1 MPYGLAHL
9 HLGATGCQRK
19 NGLAGTH
26 KTDMLSRQMQRKTTS
41 RRADATPHAASLIE
55 GLRDIGY
62 SLETAISDIIDN
74 SITAG
79 ARQIRVITEAC
90 IDDPLIAIVDDGEG
104 MTEDELIAAMRPGSR
119 NPLATRDEPDLG
131 RFGLGLK
138 SASFSQCR
146 RLTVVSRKGGKTSAA
161 IWDLDDVA
169 ERNEWAVQLPD
180 DLTEIPCVDKLGF
193 MGTLVLWQKLDRLTG
208 SFSHNTAK
216 RTEVIN
222 RRVAETERH
231 LRLVFHRFTEDTKLL
246 RILLNGRPLRP
257 LDPFARKNPATIS
270 DPEEKL
276 ALDGG
281 EVEIQSFTLPHH
293 KQMSKA
299 DWDDLAGPDGHLKSQ
314 GFYLYR
320 GRRLILYGTWFGLC
334 RQSELTKLSRVRID
348 IPNSMDADWKID
360 VKKSSAQ
367 LPPVV
372 RDRLRKVIERIQ
384 DGSKRTYLKRG
395 QKLVDHDRLPMW
407 IRVQADG
414 QIRYRPNIEHPAFS
428 DFADSLSPDLRR
440 GFFNCIALVGA
451 SLPIESLHADMA
463 GSAEAIVPDRVDE
476 DTLTQAVKATLS
488 VLLGARKDIK
498 EIMSLMKDVDPF
510 RSAWDDTQRI
520 IAATIE
526 TKEVK

>member
-1 MPYGLAHL
+1 
-9 HLGATGCQRK
+9 
-19 NGLAGTH
+19 
-26 KTDMLSRQMQRKTTS
+26 MQEVAVS
-41 RRADATPHAASLIE
+41 RRADATPHAAALIE

-79 ARQIRVITEAC
+79 AHRIEIVTETYSDEPYIAI
-90 IDDPLIAIVDDGEG
+90 IDDGIG
-104 MTEDELIAAMRPGSR
+104 MTEDELVAAMRPGSR

-146 RLTVVSRKGGKTSAA
+146 RLTVVSRRAGQTSAA

-180 DLTEIPCVDKLGF
+180 HFDLIPGIEKMGQQ
-193 MGTLVLWQKLDRLTG
+193 GTLVLWQKLDRLTG
-208 SFSHNTAK
+208 GYSHNAAK
-216 RTEVIN
+216 RAEVIN
-222 RRVAETERH
+222 QRIAETERH
-231 LRLVFHRFTEDTKLL
+231 LRLVFHRFMEDAKPL
-246 RILLNGRPLRP
+246 RILLNGRLLRP

-276 ALDGG
+276 TLIRGD
-281 EVEIQSFTLPHH
+281 VEIQSFTLPHH

-299 DWDDLAGPDGHLKSQ
+299 DWEDIGGPEGHLKSQ

-320 GRRLILYGTWFGLC
+320 GKRLILHGTWFSLC

-372 RDRLRKVIERIQ
+372 RDRLRKVIERILA
-384 DGSKRTYLKRG
+384 GSKRTYSKRG
-395 QKLVDHDRLPMW
+395 QKLVDHERLPMW
-407 IRVQADG
+407 HRIQADG
-414 QIRYRPNIEHPAFS
+414 QIRYRPNIEHPAFA
-428 DFADSLSPDLRR
+428 DFAESLPPDLRR

-451 SLPIESLHADMA
+451 SLPIETLHADMA
-463 GSAEAIVPDRVDE
+463 GTAEQIVPDRVDE
-476 DTLTQAVKATLS
+476 DTLAQAVQATLS

-498 EIMSLMKDVDPF
+498 EIKSLMKDVDPF
-510 RSAWDDTQRI
+510 RSAWEDTERI

-526 TKEVK
+526 TKEDK

>member
-1 MPYGLAHL
+1 MTASSEQHRIDMTGEHAHRS
-9 HLGATGCQRK
+9 A
-19 NGLAGTH
+19 
-26 KTDMLSRQMQRKTTS
+26 TS
-41 RRADATPHAASLIE
+41 RRADATPHAAALIE

-79 ARQIRVITEAC
+79 ARVVRIITETC
-90 IDDPLIAIVDDGEG
+90 DDEPRIAIVDDGEG

-146 RLTVVSRKGGKTSAA
+146 RLTVVSRKDGRTCAA

-169 ERNEWAVQLPD
+169 ARNEWAIELPD
-180 DLTEIPCVDKLGF
+180 DVAGIPETDKLGAR
-193 MGTLVLWQKLDRLTG
+193 GTLVLWQKLDRLSG
-208 SFSHNTAK
+208 GVSQNAAK
-216 RTEVIN
+216 RAEIIN
-222 RRVAETERH
+222 RGIAEAERH
-231 LRLVFHRFTEDTKLL
+231 LRLVFHRFTEDAKLL
-246 RILLNGRPLRP
+246 RILLNGRALRP
-257 LDPFARKNPATIS
+257 LDPFASKDPATIS
-270 DPEEKL
+270 DPVEQL
-276 ALDGG
+276 VLNHC

-293 KQMSKA
+293 KQMSKS
-299 DWDDLAGPDGHLKSQ
+299 DWEDIAGPEGHLKSQ

-320 GRRLILYGTWFGLC
+320 GRRLILHGTWFGLC
-334 RQSELTKLSRVRID
+334 RQSELTKLSRIRID

-384 DGSKRTYLKRG
+384 DGSKRTYSKRG
-395 QKLVDHDRLPMW
+395 QKLVDHERLPMW
-407 IRVQADG
+407 SRHQADG

-428 DFADSLSPDLRR
+428 DFAENLPVDLRR

-451 SLPIESLHADMA
+451 SLPIEALHADMA
-463 GSAEAIVPDRVDE
+463 GAAEQIVPDRIDE
-476 DTLTQAVKATLS
+476 DALTQAVQATLA
-488 VLLGARKDIK
+488 VLLEAKKDIR

-510 RSAWDDTQRI
+510 RSAWEDTQRI
-520 IAATIE
+520 IASTIE
-526 TKEVK
+526 TKEYK

>member
-1 MPYGLAHL
+1 
-9 HLGATGCQRK
+9 
-19 NGLAGTH
+19 
-26 KTDMLSRQMQRKTTS
+26 MQEIVVS
-41 RRADATPHAASLIE
+41 RRADATPHAAALIE

-79 ARQIRVITEAC
+79 AHRIEIVTETYS
-90 IDDPLIAIVDDGEG
+90 DEPYIAIIDDGEG
-104 MTEDELIAAMRPGSR
+104 MTEDELVAAMRPGSR

-146 RLTVVSRKGGKTSAA
+146 RLTVVSRRSGQTSAA

-180 DLTEIPCVDKLGF
+180 HFDLIPGIEKLGQK
-193 MGTLVLWQKLDRLTG
+193 GTLVLWQKLDRLTG
-208 SFSHNTAK
+208 GYSHNAAK
-216 RTEVIN
+216 RAEVIN
-222 RRVAETERH
+222 QRIRETERH
-231 LRLVFHRFTEDTKLL
+231 LRLVFHRFMEDAKPL
-246 RILLNGRPLRP
+246 RILLNERLLRP

-276 ALDGG
+276 TLIGG
-281 EVEIQSFTLPHH
+281 DVEIQSFTLPHH
-293 KQMSKA
+293 KQMGKMGKTEWE
-299 DWDDLAGPDGHLKSQ
+299 DIGGPEGHLKSQ

-320 GRRLILYGTWFGLC
+320 GKRLILHGTWFGLC

-360 VKKSSAQ
+360 VMKSSAQ

-372 RDRLRKVIERIQ
+372 RDRLKKVIERILA
-384 DGSKRTYLKRG
+384 GSKRTYSKRG
-395 QKLVDHDRLPMW
+395 QKLVDHERLPMW
-407 IRVQADG
+407 HRIQADG
-414 QIRYRPNIEHPAFS
+414 QICYRPNIAHPAFA
-428 DFADSLSPDLRR
+428 DFAESLPPDLRR

-451 SLPIESLHADMA
+451 SLPIETLHADMA
-463 GSAEAIVPDRVDE
+463 GTAEQIVPDRVDE
-476 DTLTQAVKATLS
+476 DTLAQAVQATLS

-498 EIMSLMKDVDPF
+498 EIKSLMKDVDPF
-510 RSAWDDTQRI
+510 RSAWEDTERI

-526 TKEVK
+526 TKEDK

>member
-1 MPYGLAHL
+1 MHMSSE
-9 HLGATGCQRK
+9 HMHRNK
-19 NGLAGTH
+19 I
-26 KTDMLSRQMQRKTTS
+26 S

-79 ARQIRVITEAC
+79 ARQIRIITDAF
-90 IDDPLIAIVDDGEG
+90 IDEPLIAIVDDGEG
-104 MTEDELIAAMRPGSR
+104 MAEDELIAAMRPGSQ
-119 NPLATRDEPDLG
+119 NPLATRDKPDLG

-180 DLTEIPCVDKLGF
+180 DVAGIPEVGQLGAA
-193 MGTLVLWQKLDRLTG
+193 GTLVLWQKLDRLTG
-208 SFSHNTAK
+208 GFSHNAAK
-216 RTEVIN
+216 RTEIIN
-222 RRVAETERH
+222 RRIAETERH
-231 LRLVFHRFTEDTKLL
+231 LRLVFHRFIEDAKSL

-257 LDPFARKNPATIS
+257 LDPFAKSNPATIS
-270 DPEEKL
+270 DPEETL
-276 ALDGG
+276 PLISG

-293 KQMSKA
+293 KHTSKA
-299 DWDDLAGPDGHLKSQ
+299 DWDDIGGPEGHLKSQ

-334 RQSELTKLSRVRID
+334 RQSELTKLCRVRID

-384 DGSKRTYLKRG
+384 DGSKRTYSKRG
-395 QKLVDHDRLPMW
+395 QKLVDRERLPMW
-407 IRVQADG
+407 NRVQADG
-414 QIRYRPNIEHPAFS
+414 QIRYGPNIEHPVFA
-428 DFADSLSPDLRR
+428 DFAERLPPDLRR

-451 SLPIESLHADMA
+451 SLPIETLHADMA
-463 GSAEAIVPDRVDE
+463 GTAEQIVPDHVDE
-476 DTLTQAVKATLS
+476 DTLTQAVHATLS
-488 VLLGARKDIK
+488 ALLKARKDIK
-498 EIMSLMKDVDPF
+498 EITSLMKDVDPF
-510 RSAWDDTQRI
+510 RSAWEDTQRI
-520 IAATIE
+520 IRLTLDE
-526 TKEVK
+526 VDKE

>member
-1 MPYGLAHL
+1 MPFDYVH
-9 HLGATGCQRK
+9 QD
-19 NGLAGTH
+19 N
-26 KTDMLSRQMQRKTTS
+26 TS

-79 ARQIRVITEAC
+79 AKQIRIITEAF
-90 IDDPLIAIVDDGEG
+90 IDDPLIAIVDDGRG
-104 MTEDELIAAMRPGSR
+104 MSEDELVAAMRPGSR
-119 NPLATRDEPDLG
+119 SPLATRDEPDLG

-146 RLTVVSRKGGKTSAA
+146 RLTVVSKRNGNTCAA
-161 IWDLDDVA
+161 VWDLDDVA
-169 ERNEWAVQLPD
+169 ERNEWSVQLPD
-180 DLTEIPCVDKLGF
+180 DLKGIPEVGQLGAT
-193 MGTLVLWQKLDRLTG
+193 GTLVLWQKLDRLTG
-208 SFSHNTAK
+208 GVSHNADK
-216 RTEVIN
+216 RAEVIN
-222 RRVAETERH
+222 GRIAETERH
-231 LRLVFHRFTEDTKLL
+231 LRLVFHRFTEDAKLL
-246 RILLNGRPLRP
+246 RILLNGRSLRP

-276 ALDGG
+276 SLAHG
-281 EVEIQSFTLPHH
+281 EIEIQSFTLPHH
-293 KQMSKA
+293 KQMSA
-299 DWDDLAGPDGHLKSQ
+299 AEWDDIAGPEGHLKSQ

-334 RQSELTKLSRVRID
+334 RQSELTKLCRVRVD

-384 DGSKRTYLKRG
+384 DGSKRTYRKRG
-395 QKLVDHDRLPMW
+395 QKLVDHERLPMW
-407 IRVQADG
+407 NRVQADG
-414 QIRYRPNIEHPAFS
+414 EIRYRPNIEHPAFS
-428 DFADSLSPDLRR
+428 DFAESLPPDLRR

-451 SLPIESLHADMA
+451 SLPIETLHADMA
-463 GSAEAIVPDRVDE
+463 GMAEQIVPDRVDE
-476 DTLTQAVKATLS
+476 DTLTQAVKSTLT
-488 VLLGARKDIK
+488 VLLAARKDIK

-510 RSAWDDTQRI
+510 RSAWEDTQRI
-520 IAATIE
+520 ISATIE
-526 TKEVK
+526 TKEDK

>member
-1 MPYGLAHL
+1 MPEIVV
-9 HLGATGCQRK
+9 
-19 NGLAGTH
+19 
-26 KTDMLSRQMQRKTTS
+26 S
-41 RRADATPHAASLIE
+41 RRADATPHAAALIE

-79 ARQIRVITEAC
+79 ARRIEIVTETYSDEPYIAV
-90 IDDPLIAIVDDGEG
+90 IDDGLG
-104 MTEDELIAAMRPGSR
+104 MSEDELVAAMRPGST

-146 RLTVVSRKGGKTSAA
+146 RLTVVSRRTGQTSAA

-180 DLTEIPCVDKLGF
+180 HFDLIPGIEKLGQQ
-193 MGTLVLWQKLDRLTG
+193 GTLVLWQKLDRLTG
-208 SFSHNTAK
+208 GYSHNADK
-216 RTEVIN
+216 RAEVIN
-222 RRVAETERH
+222 QRIAETERH
-231 LRLVFHRFTEDTKLL
+231 LRLVFHRFMEDAKPL
-246 RILLNGRPLRP
+246 RILLNSRLLLS

-276 ALDGG
+276 TMITGD
-281 EVEIQSFTLPHH
+281 VEIQSFTLPHH
-293 KQMSKA
+293 KQMSKT
-299 DWDDLAGPDGHLKSQ
+299 DWEDIGGPEGHQKSQ

-320 GRRLILYGTWFGLC
+320 GKRLILHGTWFGLC

-372 RDRLRKVIERIQ
+372 RDRLKKVIERILA
-384 DGSKRTYLKRG
+384 GSKRTYSKRG
-395 QKLVDHDRLPMW
+395 QKLVDHERLPMW
-407 IRVQADG
+407 HRIQDDG
-414 QIRYRPNIEHPAFS
+414 QIRYRPNIEHPAFA
-428 DFADSLSPDLRR
+428 DFAESLPPDLRR
-440 GFFNCIALVGA
+440 GFSNCIALVGA
-451 SLPIESLHADMA
+451 SLPIETLHADMA
-463 GSAEAIVPDRVDE
+463 GTAEQIVPDRVDE
-476 DTLTQAVKATLS
+476 DTLAQAVQATLS
-488 VLLGARKDIK
+488 VLLSARKDIK
-498 EIMSLMKDVDPF
+498 EIKSLMKDVDPF
-510 RSAWDDTQRI
+510 RSAWEDTERI

-526 TKEVK
+526 TKETE